1 MSEGEDMSELKNCPT
16 GIGHKRVLEIEKLEQ
31 AKLTLKHLCKNAPSV
46 LYAEDLYMIESLID
60 AEIIKTETTASPRF
74 TAEEREAM
82 NYCMNT
88 TRDLDPWSGYAA
100 TQMYIL
106 CYDEIDLY
114 MSALR
119 FLCECGQEKVEKS
132 KEATQ

>member
-1 MSEGEDMSELKNCPT
+1 MSELKNCPFCGGEAET
-16 GIGHKRVLEIEKLEQ
+16 KMYRWGEKQDGEAIWCYYIFCTNCQSMSDNLFTDKDC
-31 AKLTLKHLCKNAPSV
+31 AIAAWNTR
-46 LYAEDLYMIESLID
+46 
-60 AEIIKTETTASPRF
+60 TASPRF